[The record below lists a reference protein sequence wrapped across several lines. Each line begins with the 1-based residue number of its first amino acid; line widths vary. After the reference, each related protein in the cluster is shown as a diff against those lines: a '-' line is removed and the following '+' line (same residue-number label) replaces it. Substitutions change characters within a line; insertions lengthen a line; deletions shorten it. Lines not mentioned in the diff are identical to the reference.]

1 MCGNHEDFFRSIKP
15 YLGSPPR
22 VREPLH
28 IARICNAG
36 RRITPACAGTT
47 FILLARA
54 LPVQDHPRV
63 CGNHEVRGRPY
74 PQLLGSPPRVREP
87 LFMMQTHIRFHGIT
101 PACAGTTCIIT
112 SEGRDFEDHPRVCGN
127 HTFLSLTAPRSR
139 GSPPRVREPPLTIAD
154 TIRQAR
160 ITPAC
165 AGTTKYG
172 AVSHIYCE
180 DHPRV
185 CGNHQG

>member
-127 HTFLSLTAPRSR
+127 HLSRLPTQSGRQ
-139 GSPPRVREPPLTIAD
+139 GSPPRVREPQVRAFGCPSSPG
-154 TIRQAR
+154 

-165 AGTTKYG
+165 AGTTRAINPKK
-172 AVSHIYCE
+172 V
-180 DHPRV
+180 
-185 CGNHQG
+185 